1 MNKTWILGI
10 DNGISGS
17 IALMD
22 PKGKIVFYEHV
33 PVYSEQKWTKA
44 KVKKLKTG
52 IKVQHDKITLI
63 DVERLQ
69 SMLVKYTSVIP
80 DIHCFLERPAIS
92 YNSKWGMHTAVSA
105 SMSWAYVVYVLK
117 RLKIART
124 DIDSKEWQKELI
136 PEATGS
142 HNKEYMKTLKAGE
155 RNSLLKEASY
165 MFAQGICPKFKSNDP
180 GDADSICLCEYG
192 RRKLQGLINEKDS

>member
-52 IKVQHDKITLI
+52 TKVQHDKITLI

-69 SMLVKYTSVIP
+69 SMLVKYTSVIRKYY
-80 DIHCFLERPAIS
+80 F
-92 YNSKWGMHTAVSA
+92 
-105 SMSWAYVVYVLK
+105 
-117 RLKIART
+117 
-124 DIDSKEWQKELI
+124 
-136 PEATGS
+136 
-142 HNKEYMKTLKAGE
+142 
-155 RNSLLKEASY
+155 SLLS
-165 MFAQGICPKFKSNDP
+165 SNF
-180 GDADSICLCEYG
+180 
-192 RRKLQGLINEKDS
+192 R